1 MLELNLEY
9 HKGILF
15 VRLSGELTKQTS
27 YKLNQNLIPMIQ
39 KHKIKYLV
47 YNLYDLEKVDCN
59 GLQALQNGQIA
70 IQKNNGKIYMCEIPL
85 RLYSKFTGLGILE
98 TRNELSALQLLKI

>member
-15 VRLSGELTKQTS
+15 VRFSGNLTKQTS
-27 YKLNQNLIPMIQ
+27 YKLNDALIPLIR

-47 YNLYDLEKVDCN
+47 YNLYDLEKVDQI
-59 GLQALQNGQIA
+59 GLAALQDGRNA
-70 IQKNNGKIYMCEIPL
+70 IYQNKGKIYMCEVPFK
-85 RLYSKFTGLGILE
+85 LYSKFIHLGIAE
-98 TRNELSALQLLKI
+98 TRSELSALQLLKI